1 MDQTKRE
8 LENRLNAP
16 INATSSKEQQRLKS
30 EQNNSLQDFV
40 NMASGLVTRLR
51 TDTDNTQSAFKVCK
65 FKRKTS
71 KLYTSVQGILAL
83 CEFHYC
89 TFIKLSRT
97 IWLMRFLIQFISLGT
112 IQVLRHHV
120 FDFFRPTHPPL

>member
-1 MDQTKRE
+1 MGVISQPDILVTLSYINFFFFFTGMDLTKRE

-51 TDTDNTQSAFKVCK
+51 TDTDNAQSAFKVN
-65 FKRKTS
+65 
-71 KLYTSVQGILAL
+71 LLL
-83 CEFHYC
+83 NFHCMYGP
-89 TFIKLSRT
+89 IYR
-97 IWLMRFLIQFISLGT
+97 
-112 IQVLRHHV
+112 
-120 FDFFRPTHPPL
+120 

>member
-1 MDQTKRE
+1 MDLTKRE

-51 TDTDNTQSAFKVCK
+51 TDTDNAQSAFKVCK
-65 FKRKTS
+65 FKPKIS
-71 KLYTSVQGILAL
+71 KLY
-83 CEFHYC
+83 Y
-89 TFIKLSRT
+89 
-97 IWLMRFLIQFISLGT
+97 ISIFSYDSLPESQCK
-112 IQVLRHHV
+112 IN
-120 FDFFRPTHPPL
+120 

>member
-1 MDQTKRE
+1 MDLTKRE

-51 TDTDNTQSAFKVCK
+51 TDTDNAQSAFKVCK
-65 FKRKTS
+65 
-71 KLYTSVQGILAL
+71 ILT
-83 CEFHYC
+83 HYL
-89 TFIKLSRT
+89 FT
-97 IWLMRFLIQFISLGT
+97 IMNTQKKGNF
-112 IQVLRHHV
+112 
-120 FDFFRPTHPPL
+120 